1 MNEPTP
7 LLRPLHPTVLTLW
20 RVRGLLFAAP
30 GVLLAAAAITVAA
43 PGPLVGACLVL
54 AVTGVAGGW
63 WWASRRYDRFGY
75 AVTEDVLRVR
85 DGVVVHTD
93 TAVPLF
99 RVQHI
104 DVERGPLERA
114 LDLATLVV
122 HTAAPAADTTLPG
135 IASAEA
141 SSVRDEILE
150 ASREAAARH
159 GIEDVDAV

>member
-1 MNEPTP
+1 MSERPA
-7 LLRPLHPTVLTLW
+7 LRPLHPTVLTLW
-20 RVRGLLFAAP
+20 RIRGLLSAAP
-30 GVLLAAAAITVAA
+30 GLLLALAAGAFGA
-43 PGPLVGACLVL
+43 PGWVAVLGLALAGAG
-54 AVTGVAGGW
+54 VTVGW

-75 AVTEDVLRVR
+75 SVTEEVLRVR
-85 DGVVVHTD
+85 DGVLVHTD
-93 TAVPLF
+93 AAVPLF

-104 DVERGPLERA
+104 DIERGPLERQ

-135 IASAEA
+135 IAAREA

>member
-1 MNEPTP
+1 MSDPTA
-7 LLRPLHPTVLTLW
+7 LRPLHPTVLTLW
-20 RVRGLLFAAP
+20 RVRGLLFGAP
-30 GVLLAAAAITVAA
+30 GVLLAAAAIVLFA
-43 PGPLVGACLVL
+43 PGWLIGAALLL
-54 AVTGVAGGW
+54 AALGTVTGW
-63 WWASRRYDRFGY
+63 WWASRRFERFGY
-75 AVTEDVLRVR
+75 AVTEEILRVR
-85 DGVVVHTD
+85 DGVLVHTD

-104 DVERGPLERA
+104 DIARGPLERQ

-122 HTAAPAADTTLPG
+122 HTAAPAADTALPG

-141 SSVRDEILE
+141 TSVRDEILE